1 MRVTKRSGRVED
13 VKFDNV
19 TNRISKLTEGLS
31 NSVDVTKVAQQVF
44 SSIYDGIN
52 THEIDTLSAEIC
64 IGMITSDPDYEIL
77 ATRITASNI
86 QKRAANNFHIAMR
99 KLHKAGIVTHEV
111 LEVSSKVKDDI
122 KPERDYDFGYFGLKT
137 LEKGYLQKIDG
148 EIIETPQ
155 YMYMRVAI
163 GIHGHDTERVL
174 ETYDA
179 LSKGLFIHAT
189 PTLFNAGTPRPQM
202 SSCFVAGTA
211 VFTTNRG
218 PVPIEEVCIG
228 DNVVTHTGSI
238 KPVLQTHK
246 NLLGDR
252 TLFDVKIYKTP
263 GFQVTGNHRFWSI
276 TKEQLHWKDEPQW
289 NSIEHLRVGDW
300 ISIPKT
306 KLNTVYEILDMY
318 ELLKDENGTEHW
330 TYSFEF
336 DGTKMRRLTHFTSEY
351 RPNGITLK
359 GEWFERYIK
368 VDEDFAW
375 FIGSWYGDGCITYQ
389 RSSAKSK
396 RTPTHRGIS
405 FAQNPNN
412 TTFIEKIEKIGCK
425 YLGVHACISKSKKR
439 NCLSISFNNSA
450 IGNAFNILFGRWSSG
465 KFLWPNMYSWNR
477 NMVSA
482 FIGGLVSTDGC
493 CTLRGNVTVQL
504 TNQPLIK
511 SIFHLSRSVGL
522 DTSLT
527 VGSKPYKDRKQY
539 IGRIQFPWIP
549 EIMKWV
555 YKHYDDNRL
564 YKSERANTTLEID
577 GKIFLRINAKT
588 RVKDNLPE
596 FVYTL
601 GVKDDH
607 SYTVQGVIAENCFL
621 IANKEDSID
630 GIYDTVKECA
640 RISKWAGG
648 IGLHIHDVR
657 ANKSH
662 IRGTNGT
669 SDGII
674 PMLRVYN
681 STARYVNQAGRRKGS
696 IAVYLEP
703 WHADI
708 LDFLE
713 IRLNQGD
720 EEARCRDL
728 FSAMWIPDLFM
739 KRVESGGNWSLFC
752 PDQAKGL
759 SDVYGKEFEDLYEKY
774 EAEGL
779 ARKVVPA
786 SEVWKA
792 IIKSQSETGT
802 PYMLYKDA
810 CNEKSNHKHVGTIK
824 SSNLCVAPETKILT
838 SKGQQIISELV
849 DQDVEVWNGDEFSN
863 VTIRQTGKNQ
873 KLLTVKTSKGLELRC
888 TPYHKFWIVG
898 HNEPIEAQN
907 LEKGMKIIK
916 HSLPVINHNTE
927 NMKYA
932 YTHGLFCADGTTSSH
947 GNPKRCLFKA
957 KNNGFCMRHQKNLK
971 DYEEDDDGTCQ
982 ANSYSEQ
989 KFLDLYHVK
998 KKLMKFIDYDYA
1010 SNNDACNKIRLRLPK
1025 DIDEKYTVPTE
1036 CSLESKLEWFA
1047 GLIDGDG
1054 CVTKHQGGRGIS
1066 IQIGSI
1072 HYNFLNDVLL
1082 MLQTIGVNSRIN
1094 LSRNESIKEL
1104 PGGSYTCKKLWRLLI
1119 PSGGVELLKTLG
1131 LNTRRVNINTE
1142 NLPNRQALHFDKIVS
1157 VEDLGETSDTFCFNE
1172 PLKHRGIFNG
1182 ILTGNCT
1189 EILEYTD
1196 KDETAVCNLASIALP
1211 KYVDVEKKEFN
1222 HEELHRVTKMVTR
1235 NLNKVIDKNFYP
1247 TENGERS
1254 NMRHR
1259 PIGIGV
1265 QGLADVFI
1273 MLRMSFGSEESRKLN
1288 RDIFETIYH
1297 ASLESSCELAE
1308 MYGTYETFKGSPF
1321 SQGILQFDMWDRDPK
1336 FSGRYDW
1343 NAMRELVKKGTRNS
1357 LLLAPMPTASTSQIL
1372 GNNEC
1377 FEPYTTNIYLRR
1389 TLAGEFVV
1397 VNKHLVNDLKE
1408 RGLWSKEMKDLMVKA
1423 NGSVQNI
1430 IDIPD
1435 DLKELYKTVWEMSQK
1450 TIIDMAAD
1458 RGVYIDQS
1466 QSMNLFVESPT
1477 LSKLSSMHMYAWKT
1491 GLKTGMYYLRSK
1503 AKARPIQFSLEA
1515 ECAMC
1520 SA

>member
-31 NSVDVTKVAQQVF
+31 ETVDVTKIAQQVF
-44 SSIYDGIN
+44 SSIYDGIK
-52 THEIDTLSAEIC
+52 TPEIDTLSAEIC

-122 KPERDYDFGYFGLKT
+122 KHERDFEFGYFGLKT

-155 YMYMRVAI
+155 YLYMRVAI
-163 GIHGHDTERVL
+163 GIHGHDIDHVL

-202 SSCFVAGTA
+202 SSCF
-211 VFTTNRG
+211 
-218 PVPIEEVCIG
+218 
-228 DNVVTHTGSI
+228 
-238 KPVLQTHK
+238 
-246 NLLGDR
+246 
-252 TLFDVKIYKTP
+252 
-263 GFQVTGNHRFWSI
+263 
-276 TKEQLHWKDEPQW
+276 
-289 NSIEHLRVGDW
+289 
-300 ISIPKT
+300 
-306 KLNTVYEILDMY
+306 
-318 ELLKDENGTEHW
+318 
-330 TYSFEF
+330 
-336 DGTKMRRLTHFTSEY
+336 
-351 RPNGITLK
+351 
-359 GEWFERYIK
+359 
-368 VDEDFAW
+368 
-375 FIGSWYGDGCITYQ
+375 
-389 RSSAKSK
+389 
-396 RTPTHRGIS
+396 
-405 FAQNPNN
+405 
-412 TTFIEKIEKIGCK
+412 
-425 YLGVHACISKSKKR
+425 
-439 NCLSISFNNSA
+439 
-450 IGNAFNILFGRWSSG
+450 
-465 KFLWPNMYSWNR
+465 
-477 NMVSA
+477 
-482 FIGGLVSTDGC
+482 
-493 CTLRGNVTVQL
+493 
-504 TNQPLIK
+504 
-511 SIFHLSRSVGL
+511 
-522 DTSLT
+522 
-527 VGSKPYKDRKQY
+527 
-539 IGRIQFPWIP
+539 
-549 EIMKWV
+549 
-555 YKHYDDNRL
+555 
-564 YKSERANTTLEID
+564 
-577 GKIFLRINAKT
+577 
-588 RVKDNLPE
+588 
-596 FVYTL
+596 
-601 GVKDDH
+601 
-607 SYTVQGVIAENCFL
+607 L

-648 IGLHIHDVR
+648 IGLHVHDVR

-739 KRVESGGNWSLFC
+739 KRVESDGNWSLFC

-759 SDVYGKEFEDLYEKY
+759 SDVYGKEFEELYEKY
-774 EAEGL
+774 ESEGI
-779 ARKVVPA
+779 ATKVVPA
-786 SEVWKA
+786 SEIWKA

-810 CNEKSNHKHVGTIK
+810 CNEKSNHKHIGTIK
-824 SSNLCVAPETKILT
+824 SSNLC
-838 SKGQQIISELV
+838 
-849 DQDVEVWNGDEFSN
+849 
-863 VTIRQTGKNQ
+863 
-873 KLLTVKTSKGLELRC
+873 
-888 TPYHKFWIVG
+888 
-898 HNEPIEAQN
+898 
-907 LEKGMKIIK
+907 
-916 HSLPVINHNTE
+916 
-927 NMKYA
+927 
-932 YTHGLFCADGTTSSH
+932 
-947 GNPKRCLFKA
+947 
-957 KNNGFCMRHQKNLK
+957 
-971 DYEEDDDGTCQ
+971 
-982 ANSYSEQ
+982 
-989 KFLDLYHVK
+989 
-998 KKLMKFIDYDYA
+998 
-1010 SNNDACNKIRLRLPK
+1010 
-1025 DIDEKYTVPTE
+1025 
-1036 CSLESKLEWFA
+1036 
-1047 GLIDGDG
+1047 
-1054 CVTKHQGGRGIS
+1054 
-1066 IQIGSI
+1066 
-1072 HYNFLNDVLL
+1072 
-1082 MLQTIGVNSRIN
+1082 
-1094 LSRNESIKEL
+1094 
-1104 PGGSYTCKKLWRLLI
+1104 
-1119 PSGGVELLKTLG
+1119 
-1131 LNTRRVNINTE
+1131 
-1142 NLPNRQALHFDKIVS
+1142 
-1157 VEDLGETSDTFCFNE
+1157 
-1172 PLKHRGIFNG
+1172 
-1182 ILTGNCT
+1182 T
-1189 EILEYTD
+1189 EILEFTD
-1196 KDETAVCNLASIALP
+1196 KEETAVCNLASIALP
-1211 KYVDVEKKEFN
+1211 KYVDIEKKEFN

-1247 TENGERS
+1247 TENGKRS

-1273 MLRMSFGSEESRKLN
+1273 MLRMTFGSEESRKLN
-1288 RDIFETIYH
+1288 IDIFETIYH

-1308 MYGTYETFKGSPF
+1308 MYGPYETFKGSPF
-1321 SQGILQFDMWDRDPK
+1321 SKGILQFDMWDRDPK

-1343 NAMRELVKKGTRNS
+1343 NAMRKLVKRGTMNS

-1477 LSKLSSMHMYAWKT
+1477 ISKLSSMHMYAWKT

-1503 AKARPIQFSLEA
+1503 AKSRPIQFSLEA
-1515 ECAMC
+1515 ECSMC

>member
-31 NSVDVTKVAQQVF
+31 ETVDVTKIAQQVF
-44 SSIYDGIN
+44 SSIYDGIK
-52 THEIDTLSAEIC
+52 TPEIDTLSAEIC

-122 KPERDYDFGYFGLKT
+122 KTDRDFEFGYFGLKT

-155 YMYMRVAI
+155 YLYMRVAI
-163 GIHGHDTERVL
+163 GIHGHDIDHVL

-202 SSCFVAGTA
+202 SSCF
-211 VFTTNRG
+211 
-218 PVPIEEVCIG
+218 
-228 DNVVTHTGSI
+228 
-238 KPVLQTHK
+238 
-246 NLLGDR
+246 
-252 TLFDVKIYKTP
+252 
-263 GFQVTGNHRFWSI
+263 
-276 TKEQLHWKDEPQW
+276 
-289 NSIEHLRVGDW
+289 
-300 ISIPKT
+300 
-306 KLNTVYEILDMY
+306 
-318 ELLKDENGTEHW
+318 
-330 TYSFEF
+330 
-336 DGTKMRRLTHFTSEY
+336 
-351 RPNGITLK
+351 
-359 GEWFERYIK
+359 
-368 VDEDFAW
+368 
-375 FIGSWYGDGCITYQ
+375 
-389 RSSAKSK
+389 
-396 RTPTHRGIS
+396 
-405 FAQNPNN
+405 
-412 TTFIEKIEKIGCK
+412 
-425 YLGVHACISKSKKR
+425 
-439 NCLSISFNNSA
+439 
-450 IGNAFNILFGRWSSG
+450 
-465 KFLWPNMYSWNR
+465 
-477 NMVSA
+477 
-482 FIGGLVSTDGC
+482 
-493 CTLRGNVTVQL
+493 
-504 TNQPLIK
+504 
-511 SIFHLSRSVGL
+511 
-522 DTSLT
+522 
-527 VGSKPYKDRKQY
+527 
-539 IGRIQFPWIP
+539 
-549 EIMKWV
+549 
-555 YKHYDDNRL
+555 
-564 YKSERANTTLEID
+564 
-577 GKIFLRINAKT
+577 
-588 RVKDNLPE
+588 
-596 FVYTL
+596 
-601 GVKDDH
+601 
-607 SYTVQGVIAENCFL
+607 L

-648 IGLHIHDVR
+648 IGLHVHDVR

-681 STARYVNQAGRRKGS
+681 TTARYVNQAGRRKGS

-739 KRVESGGNWSLFC
+739 KRVESDGNWSLFC
-752 PDQAKGL
+752 PDTARGL

-774 EAEGL
+774 EADGI
-779 ARKVVPA
+779 ATKVVPA
-786 SEVWKA
+786 SEIWKA

-810 CNEKSNHKHVGTIK
+810 CNEKSNHKHLGTIK
-824 SSNLCVAPETKILT
+824 SSNLC
-838 SKGQQIISELV
+838 
-849 DQDVEVWNGDEFSN
+849 
-863 VTIRQTGKNQ
+863 
-873 KLLTVKTSKGLELRC
+873 
-888 TPYHKFWIVG
+888 
-898 HNEPIEAQN
+898 
-907 LEKGMKIIK
+907 
-916 HSLPVINHNTE
+916 
-927 NMKYA
+927 
-932 YTHGLFCADGTTSSH
+932 
-947 GNPKRCLFKA
+947 
-957 KNNGFCMRHQKNLK
+957 
-971 DYEEDDDGTCQ
+971 
-982 ANSYSEQ
+982 
-989 KFLDLYHVK
+989 
-998 KKLMKFIDYDYA
+998 
-1010 SNNDACNKIRLRLPK
+1010 
-1025 DIDEKYTVPTE
+1025 
-1036 CSLESKLEWFA
+1036 
-1047 GLIDGDG
+1047 
-1054 CVTKHQGGRGIS
+1054 
-1066 IQIGSI
+1066 
-1072 HYNFLNDVLL
+1072 
-1082 MLQTIGVNSRIN
+1082 
-1094 LSRNESIKEL
+1094 
-1104 PGGSYTCKKLWRLLI
+1104 
-1119 PSGGVELLKTLG
+1119 
-1131 LNTRRVNINTE
+1131 
-1142 NLPNRQALHFDKIVS
+1142 
-1157 VEDLGETSDTFCFNE
+1157 
-1172 PLKHRGIFNG
+1172 
-1182 ILTGNCT
+1182 T
-1189 EILEYTD
+1189 EILEFTD

-1222 HEELHRVTKMVTR
+1222 HEELHRVTKMITR

-1247 TENGERS
+1247 TENGKRS

-1273 MLRMSFGSEESRKLN
+1273 MLRMTFGSEESRKLN
-1288 RDIFETIYH
+1288 IDIFETIYH
-1297 ASLESSCELAE
+1297 ASLESSYELAE
-1308 MYGTYETFKGSPF
+1308 MYGPYESFKGSPF
-1321 SQGILQFDMWDRDPK
+1321 SKGILQFDMWDRDPK

-1343 NAMRELVKKGTRNS
+1343 NAMRELVKKGTMNS

-1458 RGVYIDQS
+1458 RAVYIDQS

-1477 LSKLSSMHMYAWKT
+1477 VSKLSSMHMYAWKT

-1503 AKARPIQFSLEA
+1503 AKSRPIQFSLEA
-1515 ECAMC
+1515 ECSMC

>member
-31 NSVDVTKVAQQVF
+31 ETVDVTKIAQQVF
-44 SSIYDGIN
+44 SSIYDGIK
-52 THEIDTLSAEIC
+52 TPEIDTLSAEIC

-111 LEVSSKVKDDI
+111 LEVSSKVKDEI
-122 KPERDYDFGYFGLKT
+122 KPERDFEFGYFGLKT

-148 EIIETPQ
+148 EVIETPQ
-155 YMYMRVAI
+155 YLYMRVAI
-163 GIHGHDTERVL
+163 GIHGHDIDHVL

-202 SSCFVAGTA
+202 SSCF
-211 VFTTNRG
+211 
-218 PVPIEEVCIG
+218 
-228 DNVVTHTGSI
+228 
-238 KPVLQTHK
+238 
-246 NLLGDR
+246 
-252 TLFDVKIYKTP
+252 
-263 GFQVTGNHRFWSI
+263 
-276 TKEQLHWKDEPQW
+276 
-289 NSIEHLRVGDW
+289 
-300 ISIPKT
+300 
-306 KLNTVYEILDMY
+306 
-318 ELLKDENGTEHW
+318 
-330 TYSFEF
+330 
-336 DGTKMRRLTHFTSEY
+336 
-351 RPNGITLK
+351 
-359 GEWFERYIK
+359 
-368 VDEDFAW
+368 
-375 FIGSWYGDGCITYQ
+375 
-389 RSSAKSK
+389 
-396 RTPTHRGIS
+396 
-405 FAQNPNN
+405 
-412 TTFIEKIEKIGCK
+412 
-425 YLGVHACISKSKKR
+425 
-439 NCLSISFNNSA
+439 
-450 IGNAFNILFGRWSSG
+450 
-465 KFLWPNMYSWNR
+465 
-477 NMVSA
+477 
-482 FIGGLVSTDGC
+482 
-493 CTLRGNVTVQL
+493 
-504 TNQPLIK
+504 
-511 SIFHLSRSVGL
+511 
-522 DTSLT
+522 
-527 VGSKPYKDRKQY
+527 
-539 IGRIQFPWIP
+539 
-549 EIMKWV
+549 
-555 YKHYDDNRL
+555 
-564 YKSERANTTLEID
+564 
-577 GKIFLRINAKT
+577 
-588 RVKDNLPE
+588 
-596 FVYTL
+596 
-601 GVKDDH
+601 
-607 SYTVQGVIAENCFL
+607 L

-648 IGLHIHDVR
+648 IGLHVHDVR

-703 WHADI
+703 WHTDI

-728 FSAMWIPDLFM
+728 VSAMWIPDLFM
-739 KRVESGGNWSLFC
+739 KRVESDGNWSLFC

-759 SDVYGKEFEDLYEKY
+759 SDVYGKEFEELYEKY
-774 EAEGL
+774 ESEGI
-779 ARKVVPA
+779 ASKVVPA
-786 SEVWKA
+786 SEIWKA

-810 CNEKSNHKHVGTIK
+810 CNEKSNHKHIGTIK
-824 SSNLCVAPETKILT
+824 SSNL
-838 SKGQQIISELV
+838 
-849 DQDVEVWNGDEFSN
+849 
-863 VTIRQTGKNQ
+863 
-873 KLLTVKTSKGLELRC
+873 
-888 TPYHKFWIVG
+888 
-898 HNEPIEAQN
+898 
-907 LEKGMKIIK
+907 
-916 HSLPVINHNTE
+916 
-927 NMKYA
+927 
-932 YTHGLFCADGTTSSH
+932 
-947 GNPKRCLFKA
+947 
-957 KNNGFCMRHQKNLK
+957 
-971 DYEEDDDGTCQ
+971 
-982 ANSYSEQ
+982 
-989 KFLDLYHVK
+989 
-998 KKLMKFIDYDYA
+998 
-1010 SNNDACNKIRLRLPK
+1010 
-1025 DIDEKYTVPTE
+1025 
-1036 CSLESKLEWFA
+1036 
-1047 GLIDGDG
+1047 
-1054 CVTKHQGGRGIS
+1054 
-1066 IQIGSI
+1066 
-1072 HYNFLNDVLL
+1072 
-1082 MLQTIGVNSRIN
+1082 
-1094 LSRNESIKEL
+1094 
-1104 PGGSYTCKKLWRLLI
+1104 
-1119 PSGGVELLKTLG
+1119 
-1131 LNTRRVNINTE
+1131 
-1142 NLPNRQALHFDKIVS
+1142 
-1157 VEDLGETSDTFCFNE
+1157 
-1172 PLKHRGIFNG
+1172 
-1182 ILTGNCT
+1182 CT

-1247 TENGERS
+1247 TENGKRS

-1273 MLRMSFGSEESRKLN
+1273 MLRMTFGSEESRKLN
-1288 RDIFETIYH
+1288 IDIFETIYH

-1308 MYGTYETFKGSPF
+1308 MYGPYETFKGSPF
-1321 SQGILQFDMWDRDPK
+1321 SKGILQFDMWDRDPK

-1343 NAMRELVKKGTRNS
+1343 NAMRKLVKKGTMNS

-1477 LSKLSSMHMYAWKT
+1477 ISKLSSMHMYAWKT

-1503 AKARPIQFSLEA
+1503 AKSRPIQFSLEA
-1515 ECAMC
+1515 ECSMC

>member
-31 NSVDVTKVAQQVF
+31 ETVDVTKIAQQVF
-44 SSIYDGIN
+44 SSIYDGIK
-52 THEIDTLSAEIC
+52 TPEIDTLSAEIC

-111 LEVSSKVKDDI
+111 LEVSSKVKDEI
-122 KPERDYDFGYFGLKT
+122 KPERDFEFGYFGLKT

-148 EIIETPQ
+148 EVIETPQ
-155 YMYMRVAI
+155 YLYMRVAI
-163 GIHGHDTERVL
+163 GIHGHDIDHVL

-202 SSCFVAGTA
+202 SSCF
-211 VFTTNRG
+211 
-218 PVPIEEVCIG
+218 
-228 DNVVTHTGSI
+228 
-238 KPVLQTHK
+238 
-246 NLLGDR
+246 
-252 TLFDVKIYKTP
+252 
-263 GFQVTGNHRFWSI
+263 
-276 TKEQLHWKDEPQW
+276 
-289 NSIEHLRVGDW
+289 
-300 ISIPKT
+300 
-306 KLNTVYEILDMY
+306 
-318 ELLKDENGTEHW
+318 
-330 TYSFEF
+330 
-336 DGTKMRRLTHFTSEY
+336 
-351 RPNGITLK
+351 
-359 GEWFERYIK
+359 
-368 VDEDFAW
+368 
-375 FIGSWYGDGCITYQ
+375 
-389 RSSAKSK
+389 
-396 RTPTHRGIS
+396 
-405 FAQNPNN
+405 
-412 TTFIEKIEKIGCK
+412 
-425 YLGVHACISKSKKR
+425 
-439 NCLSISFNNSA
+439 
-450 IGNAFNILFGRWSSG
+450 
-465 KFLWPNMYSWNR
+465 
-477 NMVSA
+477 
-482 FIGGLVSTDGC
+482 
-493 CTLRGNVTVQL
+493 
-504 TNQPLIK
+504 
-511 SIFHLSRSVGL
+511 
-522 DTSLT
+522 
-527 VGSKPYKDRKQY
+527 
-539 IGRIQFPWIP
+539 
-549 EIMKWV
+549 
-555 YKHYDDNRL
+555 
-564 YKSERANTTLEID
+564 
-577 GKIFLRINAKT
+577 
-588 RVKDNLPE
+588 
-596 FVYTL
+596 
-601 GVKDDH
+601 
-607 SYTVQGVIAENCFL
+607 L

-648 IGLHIHDVR
+648 IGLHVHDVR

-739 KRVESGGNWSLFC
+739 KRVESDGNWSLFC

-774 EAEGL
+774 ESEGI
-779 ARKVVPA
+779 ATKVVPA
-786 SEVWKA
+786 SDIWKA

-810 CNEKSNHKHVGTIK
+810 CNEKSNHKHIGTIK
-824 SSNLCVAPETKILT
+824 SSNLC
-838 SKGQQIISELV
+838 
-849 DQDVEVWNGDEFSN
+849 
-863 VTIRQTGKNQ
+863 
-873 KLLTVKTSKGLELRC
+873 
-888 TPYHKFWIVG
+888 
-898 HNEPIEAQN
+898 
-907 LEKGMKIIK
+907 
-916 HSLPVINHNTE
+916 
-927 NMKYA
+927 
-932 YTHGLFCADGTTSSH
+932 
-947 GNPKRCLFKA
+947 
-957 KNNGFCMRHQKNLK
+957 
-971 DYEEDDDGTCQ
+971 
-982 ANSYSEQ
+982 
-989 KFLDLYHVK
+989 
-998 KKLMKFIDYDYA
+998 
-1010 SNNDACNKIRLRLPK
+1010 
-1025 DIDEKYTVPTE
+1025 
-1036 CSLESKLEWFA
+1036 
-1047 GLIDGDG
+1047 
-1054 CVTKHQGGRGIS
+1054 
-1066 IQIGSI
+1066 
-1072 HYNFLNDVLL
+1072 
-1082 MLQTIGVNSRIN
+1082 
-1094 LSRNESIKEL
+1094 
-1104 PGGSYTCKKLWRLLI
+1104 
-1119 PSGGVELLKTLG
+1119 
-1131 LNTRRVNINTE
+1131 
-1142 NLPNRQALHFDKIVS
+1142 
-1157 VEDLGETSDTFCFNE
+1157 
-1172 PLKHRGIFNG
+1172 
-1182 ILTGNCT
+1182 T
-1189 EILEYTD
+1189 EILEFTD
-1196 KDETAVCNLASIALP
+1196 KEETAVCNLASIALP
-1211 KYVDVEKKEFN
+1211 KYVDIEKKEFN

-1235 NLNKVIDKNFYP
+1235 NLNRVIDKNFYP
-1247 TENGERS
+1247 TENGKRS

-1273 MLRMSFGSEESRKLN
+1273 MLRMTFGSEESRKLN
-1288 RDIFETIYH
+1288 IDIFETIYH

-1308 MYGTYETFKGSPF
+1308 MYGPYSTFKGSPF
-1321 SQGILQFDMWDRDPK
+1321 SKGILQFDMWDRDPK

-1343 NAMRELVKKGTRNS
+1343 NAMRKLVKRGTINS

-1377 FEPYTTNIYLRR
+1377 FAPYTTNIYLRR

-1477 LSKLSSMHMYAWKT
+1477 ISKLSSMHMYAWKT

-1503 AKARPIQFSLEA
+1503 AKSRPIQFSLEA
-1515 ECAMC
+1515 ECSMC

>member
-31 NSVDVTKVAQQVF
+31 ETVDVTKIAQQVF
-44 SSIYDGIN
+44 SSIYDGIK
-52 THEIDTLSAEIC
+52 TPEIDTLSAEIC

-122 KPERDYDFGYFGLKT
+122 KPERDFEFGYFGLKT

-163 GIHGHDTERVL
+163 GIHGHDIDHVL
-174 ETYDA
+174 ETYEA

-202 SSCFVAGTA
+202 SSCF
-211 VFTTNRG
+211 
-218 PVPIEEVCIG
+218 
-228 DNVVTHTGSI
+228 
-238 KPVLQTHK
+238 L
-246 NLLGDR
+246 
-252 TLFDVKIYKTP
+252 
-263 GFQVTGNHRFWSI
+263 
-276 TKEQLHWKDEPQW
+276 
-289 NSIEHLRVGDW
+289 
-300 ISIPKT
+300 IS
-306 KLNTVYEILDMY
+306 
-318 ELLKDENGTEHW
+318 
-330 TYSFEF
+330 
-336 DGTKMRRLTHFTSEY
+336 
-351 RPNGITLK
+351 
-359 GEWFERYIK
+359 
-368 VDEDFAW
+368 
-375 FIGSWYGDGCITYQ
+375 
-389 RSSAKSK
+389 
-396 RTPTHRGIS
+396 
-405 FAQNPNN
+405 
-412 TTFIEKIEKIGCK
+412 
-425 YLGVHACISKSKKR
+425 
-439 NCLSISFNNSA
+439 
-450 IGNAFNILFGRWSSG
+450 
-465 KFLWPNMYSWNR
+465 
-477 NMVSA
+477 
-482 FIGGLVSTDGC
+482 
-493 CTLRGNVTVQL
+493 
-504 TNQPLIK
+504 
-511 SIFHLSRSVGL
+511 
-522 DTSLT
+522 
-527 VGSKPYKDRKQY
+527 
-539 IGRIQFPWIP
+539 
-549 EIMKWV
+549 
-555 YKHYDDNRL
+555 
-564 YKSERANTTLEID
+564 
-577 GKIFLRINAKT
+577 
-588 RVKDNLPE
+588 
-596 FVYTL
+596 
-601 GVKDDH
+601 
-607 SYTVQGVIAENCFL
+607 
-621 IANKEDSID
+621 NKEDSID

-648 IGLHIHDVR
+648 IGLHVHDVR

-681 STARYVNQAGRRKGS
+681 TTARYVNQAGRRKGS

-739 KRVESGGNWSLFC
+739 KRVESDGNWSLFC
-752 PDQAKGL
+752 PDVARGL
-759 SDVYGKEFEDLYEKY
+759 SDVYGKEFEELYEKY
-774 EAEGL
+774 EADGL
-779 ARKVVPA
+779 ASKVVPA

-810 CNEKSNHKHVGTIK
+810 CNEKSNHKHLGTIK
-824 SSNLCVAPETKILT
+824 SSNLC
-838 SKGQQIISELV
+838 
-849 DQDVEVWNGDEFSN
+849 
-863 VTIRQTGKNQ
+863 
-873 KLLTVKTSKGLELRC
+873 
-888 TPYHKFWIVG
+888 
-898 HNEPIEAQN
+898 
-907 LEKGMKIIK
+907 
-916 HSLPVINHNTE
+916 
-927 NMKYA
+927 
-932 YTHGLFCADGTTSSH
+932 
-947 GNPKRCLFKA
+947 
-957 KNNGFCMRHQKNLK
+957 
-971 DYEEDDDGTCQ
+971 
-982 ANSYSEQ
+982 
-989 KFLDLYHVK
+989 
-998 KKLMKFIDYDYA
+998 
-1010 SNNDACNKIRLRLPK
+1010 
-1025 DIDEKYTVPTE
+1025 
-1036 CSLESKLEWFA
+1036 
-1047 GLIDGDG
+1047 
-1054 CVTKHQGGRGIS
+1054 
-1066 IQIGSI
+1066 
-1072 HYNFLNDVLL
+1072 
-1082 MLQTIGVNSRIN
+1082 
-1094 LSRNESIKEL
+1094 
-1104 PGGSYTCKKLWRLLI
+1104 
-1119 PSGGVELLKTLG
+1119 
-1131 LNTRRVNINTE
+1131 
-1142 NLPNRQALHFDKIVS
+1142 
-1157 VEDLGETSDTFCFNE
+1157 
-1172 PLKHRGIFNG
+1172 
-1182 ILTGNCT
+1182 T
-1189 EILEYTD
+1189 EIIEYTD

-1222 HEELHRVTKMVTR
+1222 HAELHRVTKMITR

-1247 TENGERS
+1247 TENGKRS

-1273 MLRMSFGSEESRKLN
+1273 MLRMTFGSEESRKLN
-1288 RDIFETIYH
+1288 IDIFETIYH

-1308 MYGTYETFKGSPF
+1308 MYGPYESFKGSPF
-1321 SQGILQFDMWDRDPK
+1321 SKGILQFDMWDRDPK

-1343 NAMRELVKKGTRNS
+1343 NAMRELVKKGTMNS

-1477 LSKLSSMHMYAWKT
+1477 ISKLSSMHMYAWKT

-1503 AKARPIQFSLEA
+1503 AKSRPIQFSLEA
-1515 ECAMC
+1515 ECSMC

>member
-1 MRVTKRSGRVED
+1 
-13 VKFDNV
+13 
-19 TNRISKLTEGLS
+19 
-31 NSVDVTKVAQQVF
+31 
-44 SSIYDGIN
+44 
-52 THEIDTLSAEIC
+52 
-64 IGMITSDPDYEIL
+64 
-77 ATRITASNI
+77 
-86 QKRAANNFHIAMR
+86 
-99 KLHKAGIVTHEV
+99 
-111 LEVSSKVKDDI
+111 
-122 KPERDYDFGYFGLKT
+122 
-137 LEKGYLQKIDG
+137 
-148 EIIETPQ
+148 
-155 YMYMRVAI
+155 
-163 GIHGHDTERVL
+163 
-174 ETYDA
+174 
-179 LSKGLFIHAT
+179 
-189 PTLFNAGTPRPQM
+189 
-202 SSCFVAGTA
+202 
-211 VFTTNRG
+211 
-218 PVPIEEVCIG
+218 
-228 DNVVTHTGSI
+228 
-238 KPVLQTHK
+238 
-246 NLLGDR
+246 
-252 TLFDVKIYKTP
+252 
-263 GFQVTGNHRFWSI
+263 
-276 TKEQLHWKDEPQW
+276 
-289 NSIEHLRVGDW
+289 
-300 ISIPKT
+300 
-306 KLNTVYEILDMY
+306 
-318 ELLKDENGTEHW
+318 
-330 TYSFEF
+330 
-336 DGTKMRRLTHFTSEY
+336 
-351 RPNGITLK
+351 
-359 GEWFERYIK
+359 
-368 VDEDFAW
+368 
-375 FIGSWYGDGCITYQ
+375 
-389 RSSAKSK
+389 
-396 RTPTHRGIS
+396 
-405 FAQNPNN
+405 
-412 TTFIEKIEKIGCK
+412 
-425 YLGVHACISKSKKR
+425 
-439 NCLSISFNNSA
+439 
-450 IGNAFNILFGRWSSG
+450 
-465 KFLWPNMYSWNR
+465 
-477 NMVSA
+477 
-482 FIGGLVSTDGC
+482 
-493 CTLRGNVTVQL
+493 
-504 TNQPLIK
+504 
-511 SIFHLSRSVGL
+511 
-522 DTSLT
+522 
-527 VGSKPYKDRKQY
+527 
-539 IGRIQFPWIP
+539 
-549 EIMKWV
+549 
-555 YKHYDDNRL
+555 
-564 YKSERANTTLEID
+564 
-577 GKIFLRINAKT
+577 
-588 RVKDNLPE
+588 
-596 FVYTL
+596 
-601 GVKDDH
+601 
-607 SYTVQGVIAENCFL
+607 
-621 IANKEDSID
+621 
-630 GIYDTVKECA
+630 
-640 RISKWAGG
+640 
-648 IGLHIHDVR
+648 
-657 ANKSH
+657 
-662 IRGTNGT
+662 
-669 SDGII
+669 
-674 PMLRVYN
+674 
-681 STARYVNQAGRRKGS
+681 
-696 IAVYLEP
+696 
-703 WHADI
+703 
-708 LDFLE
+708 
-713 IRLNQGD
+713 
-720 EEARCRDL
+720 
-728 FSAMWIPDLFM
+728 M

-907 LEKGMKIIK
+907 LEKGMETIRY
-916 HSLPVINHNTE
+916 SLP
-927 NMKYA
+927 
-932 YTHGLFCADGTTSSH
+932 
-947 GNPKRCLFKA
+947 
-957 KNNGFCMRHQKNLK
+957 
-971 DYEEDDDGTCQ
+971 DD
-982 ANSYSEQ
+982 
-989 KFLDLYHVK
+989 
-998 KKLMKFIDYDYA
+998 
-1010 SNNDACNKIRLRLPK
+1010 ND
-1025 DIDEKYTVPTE
+1025 T
-1036 CSLESKLEWFA
+1036 
-1047 GLIDGDG
+1047 
-1054 CVTKHQGGRGIS
+1054 
-1066 IQIGSI
+1066 
-1072 HYNFLNDVLL
+1072 
-1082 MLQTIGVNSRIN
+1082 
-1094 LSRNESIKEL
+1094 
-1104 PGGSYTCKKLWRLLI
+1104 
-1119 PSGGVELLKTLG
+1119 
-1131 LNTRRVNINTE
+1131 
-1142 NLPNRQALHFDKIVS
+1142 HFDKIVS

-1189 EILEYTD
+1189 EIIEYTD

>member
-31 NSVDVTKVAQQVF
+31 ETVDVTKIAQQVF
-44 SSIYDGIN
+44 SSIYDGIK
-52 THEIDTLSAEIC
+52 TPEIDTLSAEIC

-122 KPERDYDFGYFGLKT
+122 KTDRDFEFGYFGLKT

-155 YMYMRVAI
+155 YLYMRVAI
-163 GIHGHDTERVL
+163 GIHGHDIDHVL

-202 SSCFVAGTA
+202 SSCF
-211 VFTTNRG
+211 
-218 PVPIEEVCIG
+218 
-228 DNVVTHTGSI
+228 
-238 KPVLQTHK
+238 
-246 NLLGDR
+246 
-252 TLFDVKIYKTP
+252 
-263 GFQVTGNHRFWSI
+263 
-276 TKEQLHWKDEPQW
+276 
-289 NSIEHLRVGDW
+289 
-300 ISIPKT
+300 
-306 KLNTVYEILDMY
+306 
-318 ELLKDENGTEHW
+318 
-330 TYSFEF
+330 
-336 DGTKMRRLTHFTSEY
+336 
-351 RPNGITLK
+351 
-359 GEWFERYIK
+359 
-368 VDEDFAW
+368 
-375 FIGSWYGDGCITYQ
+375 
-389 RSSAKSK
+389 
-396 RTPTHRGIS
+396 
-405 FAQNPNN
+405 
-412 TTFIEKIEKIGCK
+412 
-425 YLGVHACISKSKKR
+425 
-439 NCLSISFNNSA
+439 
-450 IGNAFNILFGRWSSG
+450 
-465 KFLWPNMYSWNR
+465 
-477 NMVSA
+477 
-482 FIGGLVSTDGC
+482 
-493 CTLRGNVTVQL
+493 
-504 TNQPLIK
+504 
-511 SIFHLSRSVGL
+511 
-522 DTSLT
+522 
-527 VGSKPYKDRKQY
+527 
-539 IGRIQFPWIP
+539 
-549 EIMKWV
+549 
-555 YKHYDDNRL
+555 
-564 YKSERANTTLEID
+564 
-577 GKIFLRINAKT
+577 
-588 RVKDNLPE
+588 
-596 FVYTL
+596 
-601 GVKDDH
+601 
-607 SYTVQGVIAENCFL
+607 L

-648 IGLHIHDVR
+648 IGLHVHDVR

-681 STARYVNQAGRRKGS
+681 TTARYVNQAGRRKGS

-739 KRVESGGNWSLFC
+739 KRVESDGNWSLFC
-752 PDQAKGL
+752 PDTARGL

-774 EAEGL
+774 EADGL
-779 ARKVVPA
+779 ATKVVPA
-786 SEVWKA
+786 SEIWKA

-810 CNEKSNHKHVGTIK
+810 CNEKSNHKHLGTIK
-824 SSNLCVAPETKILT
+824 SSNLC
-838 SKGQQIISELV
+838 
-849 DQDVEVWNGDEFSN
+849 
-863 VTIRQTGKNQ
+863 
-873 KLLTVKTSKGLELRC
+873 
-888 TPYHKFWIVG
+888 
-898 HNEPIEAQN
+898 
-907 LEKGMKIIK
+907 
-916 HSLPVINHNTE
+916 
-927 NMKYA
+927 
-932 YTHGLFCADGTTSSH
+932 
-947 GNPKRCLFKA
+947 
-957 KNNGFCMRHQKNLK
+957 
-971 DYEEDDDGTCQ
+971 
-982 ANSYSEQ
+982 
-989 KFLDLYHVK
+989 
-998 KKLMKFIDYDYA
+998 
-1010 SNNDACNKIRLRLPK
+1010 
-1025 DIDEKYTVPTE
+1025 
-1036 CSLESKLEWFA
+1036 
-1047 GLIDGDG
+1047 
-1054 CVTKHQGGRGIS
+1054 
-1066 IQIGSI
+1066 
-1072 HYNFLNDVLL
+1072 
-1082 MLQTIGVNSRIN
+1082 
-1094 LSRNESIKEL
+1094 
-1104 PGGSYTCKKLWRLLI
+1104 
-1119 PSGGVELLKTLG
+1119 
-1131 LNTRRVNINTE
+1131 
-1142 NLPNRQALHFDKIVS
+1142 
-1157 VEDLGETSDTFCFNE
+1157 
-1172 PLKHRGIFNG
+1172 
-1182 ILTGNCT
+1182 T
-1189 EILEYTD
+1189 EILEFTD

-1222 HEELHRVTKMVTR
+1222 HEELHRVTKMITR

-1247 TENGERS
+1247 TENGKRS

-1273 MLRMSFGSEESRKLN
+1273 MLRMTFGSEESRKLN
-1288 RDIFETIYH
+1288 IDIFETIYH
-1297 ASLESSCELAE
+1297 ASLESSYELAE
-1308 MYGTYETFKGSPF
+1308 MYGPYESFKGSPF
-1321 SQGILQFDMWDRDPK
+1321 SKGILQFDMWDRDPK

-1343 NAMRELVKKGTRNS
+1343 NAMRELVKKGTMNS

-1458 RGVYIDQS
+1458 RAVYIDQS

-1477 LSKLSSMHMYAWKT
+1477 VSKLSSMHMYAWKT

-1503 AKARPIQFSLEA
+1503 AKSRPIQFSLEA
-1515 ECAMC
+1515 ECSMC